1 MLWGTLG
8 EPAATATAQINL
20 ERTVGSI
27 TLRHATYSAGA
38 QVPLHRHDFPSIA
51 YGVGGPCIET
61 NARSDRISRRRLTYL
76 PAGYAHSLNYVG
88 ATQVFVAELH
98 SSVDEA
104 PTLGDGGGAVALPA
118 SLYDLVWDMLVAL
131 RSADDGLLAPA
142 VDRFWAKSAAYL
154 GTRHPAWLPGLL
166 DRLHEHWE
174 VQPSAAALAR
184 GLGFSPQ
191 YLCRAFKRA
200 LGLTLKQYNQAL
212 RLDYARG
219 LLWGSGRDISEIAA
233 ITGFADQ
240 SHLTRV
246 LRLRSGRTPVT
257 LRSTS
262 FAPGVPLRHRYG
274 SK

>member
-1 MLWGTLG
+1 M
-8 EPAATATAQINL
+8 
-20 ERTVGSI
+20 
-27 TLRHATYSAGA
+27 
-38 QVPLHRHDFPSIA
+38 
-51 YGVGGPCIET
+51 
-61 NARSDRISRRRLTYL
+61 
-76 PAGYAHSLNYVG
+76 PAGYEHSLNYVG
-88 ATQVFVAELH
+88 PTQVFVAELH
-98 SSVDEA
+98 STFGER
-104 PTLGDGGGAVALPA
+104 PGLGDATGAVALPA

-131 RSADDGLLAPA
+131 RSADDALLAPA
-142 VDRFWAKSAAYL
+142 VDGFWTKSAAYL
-154 GTRHPAWLPGLL
+154 QARHPAWLPGLL

-174 VQPSAAALAR
+174 VQPSAAALA
-184 GLGFSPQ
+184 GDLGFSPQ

-200 LGLTLKQYNQAL
+200 LGLTLRQYNQAL

-246 LRLRSGRTPVT
+246 LRLRSGRTPMT

-274 SK
+274 TQ